1 MFDIEAELKKLPH
14 KPGVYIMHDKDDKI
28 IYVGKAIS
36 LKNRVT
42 QYFRKNKKTKRIQN
56 MVSLVDHFEYIVV
69 ENEAEALIL
78 ECNLIKKNKPKFNVL
93 LKDDKTYP
101 YIKINLKDEYP
112 NIYITRRILN
122 DGAKYFGPYASVGA
136 AKEMVDFIKDK
147 FKIRQCR
154 NFKYK
159 DRPCL
164 NYHIKKCLAPCMGYV
179 SKEEYLKQIN
189 EVIYLLEGKTDK
201 ILKELESQ
209 MEEASKKMEFEK
221 AAYIRD
227 KIIAIERIS
236 EKQRVSNITEN
247 NIDVIGLA
255 RNDIEVCIEVFFV
268 RKSKMIGRENF
279 FLQNLEDETDKQILS
294 EFVKQYYVGRE
305 ILPNKIMIKEDID
318 ERELLEEWLSKEA
331 GRKVEIKTP
340 QKGEKLRL
348 VEMAERNALITL
360 ENKNKEKY
368 SVLAELKEVL
378 KMDKLPRKIECF
390 DISNLSGTNMVAGMC
405 VMQDGKV
412 NKNLSRRFRIKE
424 VIGQDDVA
432 CMKEVV
438 IRRLKHSI
446 EKEDGNFG
454 RLPDVIFADGGIT
467 QIRAIKEAINEV
479 LSTTNG
485 KNVDKLKKIKVFGMV
500 KNDKHQTRAL
510 MDENRKELKISEE
523 LKNLITLFQDTVHD
537 TAIGYHKKLR
547 DKEITKSELDEIEGI
562 GPAKKKALLETFGS
576 VERIKNADIEELTK
590 VKGITKD
597 LAEKIKKI

>member
-122 DGAKYFGPYASVGA
+122 DGAKYFGPYASAGA

-201 ILKELESQ
+201 ILRELENQ

-279 FLQNLEDETDKQILS
+279 FLQNLADETDKQILS

-405 VMQDGKV
+405 VMQDGKI

-438 IRRLKHSI
+438 IRRLKHSM

-485 KNVDKLKKIKVFGMV
+485 ENVDKLKKIKVFGMV

-562 GPAKKKALLETFGS
+562 GPAKKKALLENFGS

-590 VKGITKD
+590 VKGITKS
-597 LAEKIKKI
+597 LAERIKKI